1 MRRNLHALI
10 ILLTLAKSLLKG
22 KWNPNKW
29 NKRTKN
35 RYTLIVWPRWRGSF
49 GIPVSIGNVKT
60 KIQHGGFSILQL
72 WVFSPKCVFQ
82 NISSF
87 FTCFGLYI
95 LSAAYCKANSVKNDE
110 VPLLQ
115 TVVFLHHF
123 RIKKALFNSYTVYD
137 FYMQRMIALP
147 RKRLAFC
154 TRQQLSKE
162 NVPWLIK
169 HRRSIKITNKTSIIN
184 PEANCDSPA
193 LWNCEETFTNQSW

>member
-49 GIPVSIGNVKT
+49 GIPVSIGKVKT

-87 FTCFGLYI
+87 FTCSGLYI

-115 TVVFLHHF
+115 TVVFLRHF
-123 RIKKALFNSYTVYD
+123 RHYLIVTL
-137 FYMQRMIALP
+137 YMTSTCSEWLLYLEKGLHSVHVSNFP
-147 RKRLAFC
+147 RKTYRG
-154 TRQQLSKE
+154 
-162 NVPWLIK
+162 
-169 HRRSIKITNKTSIIN
+169 
-184 PEANCDSPA
+184 
-193 LWNCEETFTNQSW
+193 